1 MENDEQKVI
10 DEKRKMLTRK
20 SHIILMP
27 TKSSQN
33 YFLHNWPIVIS
44 NLDGKDNCLYAMLGN
59 HCIIKIDSLKFRKIT
74 YDTIMRHFN
83 EHNHPVSVYFSIDGK
98 NGGQMYQDQEIINF
112 DAMEK
117 IVNELLELC
126 NQ

>member
-1 MENDEQKVI
+1 
-10 DEKRKMLTRK
+10 MLTRK

-27 TKSSQN
+27 TESPKN
-33 YFLHNWPIVIS
+33 YFLQNWPVVIS

-59 HCIIKIDSLKFRKIT
+59 SCIIKIDSLKFRKIT
-74 YDTIMRHFN
+74 YDMITEHFN
-83 EHNHPVSVYFSIDGK
+83 EYNHPVSVYFSIDGK

-112 DAMEK
+112 DSMEK